1 MLLILIS
8 VCAILCALFEK
19 NMEMAEIMVYA
30 CCFLFLLVE
39 AMNIGEYE

>member
-8 VCAILCALFEK
+8 VCAILCALFEGDIK
-19 NMEMAEIMVYA
+19 VAETMIFV

-39 AMNIGEYE
+39 AMNIGEDK